1 MKTKLATLM
10 LSLAFFGSAHADVKT
25 LEQNLKTNYP
35 DLPIK
40 GVYQSPVQGIYEVY
54 TSGRIVYTN
63 QDAKYFFVG
72 NLVDIKQQK
81 NMTEERI
88 AELGKIDVKSLPLNQ
103 AIKYVKGTGERT
115 LYVFSD
121 PDCPYC
127 QRLEQNMVG
136 VDNVTVYVFLYPLT
150 SLHPNAEKVSN
161 QIWCA
166 KNPAEAWTNYML
178 NRKLP
183 TNSKSCSSPIQKN
196 IALGQKL
203 NIDGTP
209 TLFLQDGQRISGVPS
224 DAKQIEDRINF
235 GDALEHL
242 LRDFHRRD
250 IARAVQLQQACCRQG
265 EQIMGH
271 HMFSSVG

>member
-1 MKTKLATLM
+1 MPSLALLKFKRKKMKTKLATLM
-10 LSLAFFGSAHADVKT
+10 LSLAIFGSAHADVKT

-35 DLPIK
+35 DLPVK

-103 AIKYVKGTGERT
+103 AIKYVKGKGERT
-115 LYVFSD
+115 IYVFSD

-161 QIWCA
+161 QIWCS
-166 KNPAEAWTNYML
+166 KNPAEAWTSYML

-209 TLFLQDGQRISGVPS
+209 TLFLQDGQRLSGVPS
-224 DAKQIEDRINF
+224 DAKQIE
-235 GDALEHL
+235 AL
-242 LRDFHRRD
+242 
-250 IARAVQLQQACCRQG
+250 LQTAK
-265 EQIMGH
+265 
-271 HMFSSVG
+271 